1 MAEYE
6 NSLFNNH
13 KDELLKLHRIAC
25 RELRNITDYVGILL
39 PDPEEVDCQEI
50 VREAIIEIRFKL
62 AESREVSQILGN
74 GK

>member
-6 NSLFNNH
+6 NSLLNNH

-25 RELRNITDYVGILL
+25 RELRNITEHVGILL

-50 VREAIIEIRFKL
+50 VRKAIIDIRFKL
-62 AESREVSQILGN
+62 AHSREVSQILGN
-74 GK
+74 GQ